1 MDKAQ
6 KKPRK
11 QILVISLFVVLA
23 AQINL
28 DLLTSDFRV
37 SFGIL
42 IFPLSI
48 YLSDQIPVLPIT
60 FLSGL
65 GVYVS
70 RIILSVGNY
79 DRFIDACR
87 GHFPEVIF
95 YFSYGILSYI
105 YYRHI
110 RFQFHKK
117 SGFFFLCLLDYA
129 ANFFELLFRLRL
141 EALDL
146 KLQLSIIIVALIR
159 TLLLWA
165 IITELGHYRLVLLRE
180 EHAERY
186 QRLILLISK
195 LNEEVIWMKKNTTLI
210 EDTMQRSYQ
219 LFSQIQAEHEGT
231 ELAQSALAVAKDIHE
246 IKKEYMLILRG
257 ISENLDLNLQDNGMD
272 FADLMMVLKN
282 SLTALSAEKGIA
294 LQMETNC
301 ADSVFTDKHFF
312 LLSIFRNI
320 LTNALEACETNECVI
335 SFTETSNE
343 TDYIFMLTDNGPGI
357 PKENLEEIF
366 VPGFSTKINFDTG
379 EVNRGLGLNLVRDI
393 IENQLNGT
401 ITVVSEPGNTVF
413 TIYIPKKELE
423 VV

>member
-6 KKPRK
+6 KNTRK
-11 QILVISLFVVLA
+11 QILVISMFVVLA

-28 DLLTSDFRV
+28 DLLTSNFRV

-48 YLSDQIPVLPIT
+48 YLSDQVPILPIT

-65 GVYVS
+65 GVYFS
-70 RIILSVGNY
+70 RVILSLGSY
-79 DRFIDACR
+79 ALFIDACR

-105 YYRHI
+105 YYKHI

-117 SGFFFLCLLDYA
+117 GGFIFLFLLDYA
-129 ANFFELLFRLRL
+129 ANFCELLFRLGL
-141 EALDL
+141 QSLAV
-146 KLQLSIIIVALIR
+146 KPQLSIIIVAIIR
-159 TLLLWA
+159 TLILWA
-165 IITELGHYRLVLLRE
+165 IVTELGHYRLVLLRE

-195 LNEEVIWMKKNTTLI
+195 LNEEVIWMKKNTALI

-231 ELAQSALAVAKDIHE
+231 ELSQSALAVAKDIHE

-282 SLTALSAEKGIA
+282 SITALSAEKKIA
-294 LQMETNC
+294 LQIETNC

-335 SFTETSNE
+335 SFTEESND
-343 TDYIFMLTDNGPGI
+343 TDYIFTLTDNGPGI
-357 PKENLEEIF
+357 PQENLDEIF

-379 EVNRGLGLNLVRDI
+379 EISRGLGLNLVRDI
-393 IENQLNGT
+393 IENQLSGT
-401 ITVVSEPGNTVF
+401 IAVVSEPGNTAF
-413 TIYIPKKELE
+413 TICIPKKELE
-423 VV
+423 VA